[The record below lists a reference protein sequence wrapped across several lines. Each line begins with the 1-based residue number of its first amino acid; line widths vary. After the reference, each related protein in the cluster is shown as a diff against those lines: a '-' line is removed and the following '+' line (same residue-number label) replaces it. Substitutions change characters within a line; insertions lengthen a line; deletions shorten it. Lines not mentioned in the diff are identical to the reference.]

1 MGGTLHRLEI
11 LLVGVVLLLAG
22 AVVAALTLLS
32 PPAPVV
38 YERVTPQP
46 VATRSTDLTPLVAT
60 TQPPAT
66 RTTAQEGVRTA
77 AQPVPFWQLELA
89 SALPALRVAGACA
102 LITIGVVALGYVAG
116 RRLRPRMAYTGQSIG
131 MLLGAADRAT
141 RASNLRIMRDLH
153 ARGQLS
159 SELAVA
165 AGLRRV
171 SWWPQLHLPCLVL
184 PTIAR
189 PRLRLPTLQRPRL
202 RIRIPVPQTKR
213 VLGTPQV
220 PVVNEA
226 DETRVAVSPAQNA
239 GAWEAEDLAYEV
251 AAAIG
256 NVWAE
261 WGIASQVLALDTRV
275 GRGKGRV
282 LVTIDVLPDEEARF
296 GELPAVLEARQ
307 PAWKV
312 RWQSAGRGTAM
323 LAIDVSARGERPVG
337 GPMLI
342 PALAHG
348 KGNGTLRF
356 VPLATVNH
364 LGIYGSGATQTLHAI
379 LTSLLYTQP
388 PDALAV
394 AMWDTGQI
402 TPLYRGV
409 AHLVP
414 PPEELDR
421 VTRAATPP
429 FDGTEQA
436 RDVRPV
442 LLVVIEPEAVQLAA
456 LTAML
461 QRLRSQPTSTV
472 HLILVQEHLRPEGQE
487 LYALLPALVSG
498 VGRGDASLLSGQHEW
513 PNSGRARLLCQGM
526 RMEGHA
532 RGIDEGAAGA
542 LLAPLRRQVLDLPPV
557 LWEMDR
563 SCVAPTTQATAASET
578 ARQSN
583 NLVAAPASDGGG
595 EQSMVVAMPADRSV
609 ASLRSG
615 EDASH
620 DWLRGLLDRD
630 QQATAI
636 DLGGVERAVLAAQR
650 PDVAITTPARA
661 NGWPD
666 GPAPLSSND
675 LAALVER
682 MLTSPVVIAG
692 QDDQRGLS
700 KRRIAE
706 LLSLSQ
712 ARARA
717 VADILMVWFDQAGIL
732 EPPRQPGRL
741 HHPRMPAATDL
752 DAIAAKLRATPL
764 PGEAECRAAWAAS
777 ASEAGIQ

>member
-11 LLVGVVLLLAG
+11 LLVGIVLLLAG
-22 AVVAALTLLS
+22 AVVAALTLLR
-32 PPAPVV
+32 PPAQVV

-46 VATRSTDLTPLVAT
+46 VATRSADLTPLVAT
-60 TQPPAT
+60 TPPHAT
-66 RTTAQEGVRTA
+66 GTIAQEGARTA
-77 AQPVPFWQLELA
+77 AQPAPFWQLELA
-89 SALPALRVAGACA
+89 SALPALRIAGACA
-102 LITIGVVALGYVAG
+102 LLTLGVVALGYVAW
-116 RRLRPRMAYTGQSIG
+116 R
-131 MLLGAADRAT
+131 
-141 RASNLRIMRDLH
+141 
-153 ARGQLS
+153 
-159 SELAVA
+159 
-165 AGLRRV
+165 
-171 SWWPQLHLPCLVL
+171 PQLHLPFLAL

-226 DETRVAVSPAQNA
+226 GETAALVSPAQNA

-251 AAAIG
+251 AATLG

-261 WGIASQVLALDTRV
+261 WSMASQVLALDTRV

-307 PAWKV
+307 SAWKV

-323 LAIDVSARGERPVG
+323 LAIDVSARGERPAG
-337 GPMLI
+337 GPMLV

-356 VPLATVNH
+356 VPLATLHH
-364 LGIYGSGATQTLHAI
+364 LGIYGSGATQMLHAI

-409 AHLVP
+409 AHLVT

-456 LTAML
+456 LTTML
-461 QRLRSQPTSTV
+461 QRLRSQPDSAV
-472 HLILVQEHLRPEGQE
+472 HLILVQEHVRPEGQE
-487 LYALLPALVSG
+487 LYALLPALVSS
-498 VGRGDASLLSGQHEW
+498 VGRGDASLLSGQHTW
-513 PNSGRARLLCQGM
+513 PSSGRARLLWQGM
-526 RMEGHA
+526 RVEGHA
-532 RGIDEGAAGA
+532 RAIDEGSAGA
-542 LLAPLRRQVLDLPPV
+542 LLAPLRKQILGLPPV
-557 LWEMDR
+557 LWEIDR
-563 SCVAPTTQATAASET
+563 SYAAPITQATAASET
-578 ARQSN
+578 AGRSN
-583 NLVAAPASDGGG
+583 NLVAAPASDGDGD
-595 EQSMVVAMPADRSV
+595 QSAVVAMPADGSV
-609 ASLRSG
+609 ASPRSG
-615 EDASH
+615 EGASH

-630 QQATAI
+630 QRATPN
-636 DLGGVERAVLAAQR
+636 DQGGDERAVLAEQR
-650 PDVAITTPARA
+650 PEVAITTPARA
-661 NGWPD
+661 DGWPD
-666 GPAPLSSND
+666 GPAPLSSGD

-682 MLTSPVVIAG
+682 ILTSPVVIAG

-706 LLSLSQ
+706 LLMLPQ

-741 HHPRMPAATDL
+741 HHPRMPTETDL
-752 DAIAAKLRATPL
+752 EAIAATLRTTPL

>member
-11 LLVGVVLLLAG
+11 LLVGVVMLLAG
-22 AVVAALTLLS
+22 AVVAALTLLR
-32 PPAPVV
+32 PPAQVV
-38 YERVTPQP
+38 YERITPQP

-307 PAWKV
+307 LAWKV

-442 LLVVIEPEAVQLAA
+442 LLVVIEPEAAQLAA
-456 LTAML
+456 LTTML
-461 QRLRSQPTSTV
+461 QRLRSQPDLAV
-472 HLILVQEHLRPEGQE
+472 HLILVQEHARPEGQE

-498 VGRGDASLLSGQHEW
+498 DGRGDASLLPGQHEW
-513 PNSGRARLLCQGM
+513 PSSGRARLLWQGM
-526 RMEGHA
+526 RVEGHA
-532 RGIDEGAAGA
+532 RAIDEGSAGA
-542 LLAPLRRQVLDLPPV
+542 LLAPLRKQILGLPPV
-557 LWEMDR
+557 LWEIDR
-563 SCVAPTTQATAASET
+563 SCAAPTTQPTAASE
-578 ARQSN
+578 AAGRSN
-583 NLVAAPASDGGG
+583 NLVAAPASDGDGD
-595 EQSMVVAMPADRSV
+595 QSAIAMPADGSV
-609 ASLRSG
+609 ASPRSG
-615 EDASH
+615 EGASH

-630 QQATAI
+630 QRATRN
-636 DLGGVERAVLAAQR
+636 DQGEVERTVLAAQT
-650 PDVAITTPARA
+650 PEVAIATPARA
-661 NGWPD
+661 DGWPD
-666 GPAPLSSND
+666 GPAPLSRGD

-706 LLSLSQ
+706 LLPLPQ

-717 VADILMVWFDQAGIL
+717 IAETLMVWFDQAGVL

-741 HHPRMPAATDL
+741 HHPRKPAETDL
-752 DAIAAKLRATPL
+752 EAIAAKLRATPL